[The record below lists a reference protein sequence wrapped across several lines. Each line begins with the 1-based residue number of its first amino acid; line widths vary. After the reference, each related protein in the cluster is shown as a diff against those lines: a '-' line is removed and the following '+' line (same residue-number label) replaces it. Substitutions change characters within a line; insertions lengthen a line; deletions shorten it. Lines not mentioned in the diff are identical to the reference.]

1 MRGVAATA
9 VGWLIVLLIAWVVL
23 RGLFGLLGWAFR
35 GILLIVA
42 LLFLINLYFR
52 LKARDD

>member
-35 GILLIVA
+35 GILLIAAV
-42 LLFLINLYFR
+42 LFLINLYFR

>member
-1 MRGVAATA
+1 MRAIGATA